1 MDRLSPM
8 DISSFMNPA
17 APFNGG
23 SNGQFT
29 GALDNGLGRDAF
41 LKMLVAQ
48 LNNQDPMNPQDGHEF
63 AAQLAQ
69 FSTVEQ
75 LQSLNQRSTQQMDLL
90 SGLGETVGTS
100 MESQGEEIAALRN
113 TMEIS
118 RATNFIG
125 RTIETKGNTVSW
137 SGDGAAPL
145 TATLAAPAAQAE
157 ITVRDG
163 AGNVVRTFTA
173 TDLQA
178 GPQAFPWNGL
188 MDTGET
194 APPGAYT
201 FNVRATDAQGNRV
214 SAEPMTVGTVDRV
227 SFGTDGTKLWI
238 GDVGIPL
245 SDVRSMRS

>member
-17 APFNGG
+17 DPVNGG

-29 GALDNGLGRDAF
+29 GALDDGLNREAF

-48 LNNQDPMNPQDGHEF
+48 LSNQDPMNPQDGHEF

-75 LQSLNQRSTQQMDLL
+75 LQSLNQRSAQQMNLL

-100 MESQGEEIAALRN
+100 MESQGEEIASLRN

-137 SGDGAAPL
+137 RGEGAAPL
-145 TATLAAPAAQAE
+145 TATLAQPAAQAE
-157 ITVRDG
+157 ITVRDAQG
-163 AGNVVRTFTA
+163 TVVRTFTA

-188 MDTGET
+188 MDNGET

-201 FNVRATDAQGNRV
+201 FDVRATDAQGNRV

-238 GDVGIPL
+238 GDVSIPL

>member
-1 MDRLSPM
+1 M

-17 APFNGG
+17 APVNGG
-23 SNGQFT
+23 SNGQFSN
-29 GALDNGLGRDAF
+29 ALDDDLDREAF

-48 LNNQDPMNPQDGHEF
+48 LNNQDPMNPQEGHEF

-75 LQSLNQRSTQQMDLL
+75 LQSLNKQFAEQMTLL
-90 SGLGETVGTS
+90 GALGDTVGDS
-100 MESQGEEIAALRN
+100 MESQGEEIASLRN
-113 TMEIS
+113 TMEIN

-125 RTIETKGNTVSW
+125 RTIETPGNTVSW
-137 SGDGAAPL
+137 SGDGAAPI
-145 TATLAAPAAQAE
+145 TATLTKPAAQAE

-163 AGNVVRTFTA
+163 QGTVVRTFTA

-188 MDTGET
+188 MDNGET

-227 SFGTDGTKLWI
+227 SFGADGTKLWI
-238 GDVGIPL
+238 GDVSIPL
-245 SDVRSMRS
+245 SEVRTMRS